1 MHSCVSLVHFG
12 VGEVQLN
19 DMRVENAL
27 LAPFLYFAFVL
38 LVVLIMINMFL
49 AIINDA
55 YRQVIKERHTR
66 AAPRLRLTPLL
77 TPLQVRSS
85 LATTAGVLPAAVWVP
100 GGGTRGG
107 GPLVGGGGGA
117 GC

>member
-55 YRQVIKERHTR
+55 YAQVKKEGWRC
-66 AAPRLRLTPLL
+66 PSP
-77 TPLQVRSS
+77 S
-85 LATTAGVLPAAVWVP
+85 
-100 GGGTRGG
+100 
-107 GPLVGGGGGA
+107 
-117 GC
+117 